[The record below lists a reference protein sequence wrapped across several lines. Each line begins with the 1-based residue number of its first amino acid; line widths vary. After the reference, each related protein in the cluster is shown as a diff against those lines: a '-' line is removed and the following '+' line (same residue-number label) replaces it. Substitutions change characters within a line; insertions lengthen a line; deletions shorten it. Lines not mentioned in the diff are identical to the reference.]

1 MGSFLSKATQLLSKN
16 WKKLAKPFAAIV
28 GLFGAAGIGAWI
40 ERRKAEKEKAKLTKV
55 IRKHE
60 AEILA
65 LESQSKQNW
74 INKLQIK
81 RLESENAQLRE
92 RMALVEE
99 SLQNV

>member
-1 MGSFLSKATQLLSKN
+1 MGSFLSKAVQLLGKN
-16 WKKLAKPFAAIV
+16 WKKLAKPFAAVV

-40 ERRKAEKEKAKLTKV
+40 ERRKAEKEKAKLIKA

-60 AEILA
+60 AEIQA
-65 LESQSKQNW
+65 LESQNKQNW

-81 RLESENAQLRE
+81 RLESENARLKD
-92 RMALVEE
+92 RMASVEE